1 MVARLSRWIAVVVFL
16 VPVLARA
23 QGLLVVVDPAE
34 HVRLPRPDHHLA
46 AASLSALPASHSS
59 TGTAPGLLQDRRPG
73 GRRPGDR
80 PGGQGAGFPVV
91 REHGQPANGSCLH
104 FSLALR
110 RGDRSHDPA
119 GRRQGNAGQAAR
131 APTRPGGPTK
141 RSCGR
146 TATRPCWSG
155 SARACSRRASSRCR
169 RGPSGPFRS
178 ATCSFAASRKE

>member
-34 HVRLPRPDHHLA
+34 HVRLPARRSSSGRRTP
-46 AASLSALPASHSS
+46 LSAPHSPA
-59 TGTAPGLLQDRRPG
+59 GTAPGLLQDRRPG

-80 PGGQGAGFPVV
+80 PSGQSAGFPVV
-91 REHGQPANGSCLH
+91 REHGQPADGSGLH
-104 FSLALR
+104 FSAALR
-110 RGDRSHDPA
+110 RGHRSHDPA
-119 GRRQGNAGQAAR
+119 GRRQGNAGQTAR
-131 APTRPGGPTK
+131 APTTPAGPTK
-141 RSCGR
+141 RSCER

-178 ATCSFAASRKE
+178 ATCSFAANRKE